1 MIPIKPFSTDIEL
14 FASDETSVGT
24 YIVVPEHSIDLVV
37 SGENEVTLVIP
48 SAIAGHIIQDNSV
61 SMTQRQRLNFIGATV
76 TDDEENNA
84 TNVEYEAEASL
95 WEERGGYLRPVEDIT
110 ILQEDVEGLPTT
122 LGDMISYLNLIF
134 RTNLEYQEITTGSWN
149 LYNGNHAKLTMG
161 RNTALSITYDNGT
174 GSPYMPYCSGYL
186 LVNPSTYTLTLPASS
201 TKLTDFVITA
211 SSWNMLLF
219 VYMNGIF
226 YWWKIEEFLRAE
238 SDPVYQSEKSTLAL
252 KSELTKESIV
262 GIKTA
267 DSPEFADVDLTPL
280 ALEATYAASTWAYLV
295 ALFTTVPKSIKS
307 HLIKIWDRIYILEN
321 KVIARIEVPS
331 PVAAIDITS
340 LTIANEKPIII
351 EFYTPGAWRT
361 PAAVVNAIVQINGIT
376 GAVYNFATTAA
387 QTGFQLQSTGG
398 VLYAWMRMVTFNGK
412 MHGQH
417 DNHRISNTGALSQ
430 LGTTNWSI
438 FDTAVSGITR
448 INFECT
454 TAGDVFPVGTK
465 ILIYYE

>member
-252 KSELTKESIV
+252 KTELTKESIT

-267 DSPEFADVDLTPL
+267 DSPEFADSLITSL
-280 ALEATYAASTWAYLV
+280 ATQATYSASTWAYLV

-307 HLIKIWDRIYILEN
+307 HLVKIWDRIVYLES
-321 KVIARIEVPS
+321 KEIASIEVTVDAATIDIVLS
-331 PVAAIDITS
+331 KSYTKIRLEAKIKGGGDTGTTRTVYIVFNNITASIYHTLTLVNQAYFVHTIGRYLNSYLNIAAISVT
-340 LTIANEKPIII
+340 NII
-351 EFYTPGAWRT
+351 G
-361 PAAVVNAIVQINGIT
+361 VVMESHYA
-376 GAVYNFATTAA
+376 TAA
-387 QTGFQLQSTGG
+387 D
-398 VLYAWMRMVTFNGK
+398 YATVSQASRNG
-412 MHGQH
+412 HTSE
-417 DNHRISNTGALSQ
+417 NAA
-430 LGTTNWSI
+430 
-438 FDTAVSGITR
+438 FSGISK
-448 INFECT
+448 ISLSLSVGNF
-454 TAGDVFPVGTK
+454 DVGTIIK
-465 ILIYYE
+465 VYEQ